1 MIQTHQLHLLF
12 LALWGGVVLTES
24 VIELWGRRREELLRP
39 TIIFHY
45 WIDLLIEAPIIL
57 GVLASGLLLLLSL
70 DRLVWLHALKVTAAL
85 LAISANAYC
94 ILQVIGRYRAMRA
107 GADSAQLLARTR
119 RVFLSAAAGMPFA
132 AVAVGLGFWL
142 TLQSFQAAGILKP

>member
-12 LALWGGVVLTES
+12 LALWGGVVLAES

-39 TIIFHY
+39 TVIFHY

-57 GVLASGLLLLLSL
+57 GVLASGVLLLLTL
-70 DRLVWLHALKVTAAL
+70 DRLVWLHAVKVAVAL
-85 LAISANAYC
+85 LAVSANAYC
-94 ILQVIGRYRAMRA
+94 IVQVLARYRDLRR

-119 RVFLSAAAGMPFA
+119 RVFLSAAVGMPFA
-132 AVAVGLGFWL
+132 GVAVVLGFLL
-142 TLQSFQAAGILKP
+142 TLRSFQAAGILPP